1 MPRQNTTF
9 GPASTTSSEVS
20 DSELYSDEEWDGS
33 ESELET
39 DPEDIET
46 EADSE
51 EENVIP
57 NVDNQDE
64 EVSLYSLF
72 EVTYNS
78 ADDIRN
84 TLVSYHDAIQR
95 EFRYIPN
102 DGRRIYVTC
111 KAQHCPFKVNFNFH
125 KRFAPP
131 TTMIPHTCPAWM
143 AQPTTRAQKAHHL
156 CKRAEVKQWM
166 QREGRNATSK
176 GLNNLLL
183 SLGINVKY
191 HVVFK
196 TLRYLKE
203 DMFTGDAEQYSLLD
217 SYAVILNEKGHFTTL
232 ERDVD
237 HKFSRMS
244 IIYLQGI
251 QEFTQYASRGIQLD
265 GTFIKNAVGGTL
277 LAACFKD
284 GNNNICV
291 IAVAV
296 VSGENEG
303 NWTWFLRLLRGRLT
317 IMPSFVISDCEK
329 GLINAVEEVFGT
341 DLHHAYC
348 FHHIMKN
355 FNKKFKKKD
364 LKGFAW
370 DIAKATTD
378 SDFEEKLKIL
388 NNAQP
393 DAQDLSFT

>member
-9 GPASTTSSEVS
+9 GPASTTSCEFS

-46 EADSE
+46 ETDSE

-64 EVSLYSLF
+64 EVSLDPLF

-95 EFRYIPN
+95 EFRYIQN
-102 DGRRIYVTC
+102 DGRRIYVAC
-111 KAQHCPFKVNFNFH
+111 KAQHCPFKVNFNFRKH
-125 KRFAPP
+125 FAPP
-131 TTMIPHTCPAWM
+131 TTTIPHTCPAWM

-166 QREGRNATSK
+166 QREAQNATSK

-196 TLRYLKE
+196 TLR
-203 DMFTGDAEQYSLLD
+203 
-217 SYAVILNEKGHFTTL
+217 
-232 ERDVD
+232 
-237 HKFSRMS
+237 
-244 IIYLQGI
+244 
-251 QEFTQYASRGIQLD
+251 
-265 GTFIKNAVGGTL
+265 
-277 LAACFKD
+277 
-284 GNNNICV
+284 
-291 IAVAV
+291 
-296 VSGENEG
+296 
-303 NWTWFLRLLRGRLT
+303 
-317 IMPSFVISDCEK
+317 
-329 GLINAVEEVFGT
+329 
-341 DLHHAYC
+341 
-348 FHHIMKN
+348 
-355 FNKKFKKKD
+355 
-364 LKGFAW
+364 
-370 DIAKATTD
+370 
-378 SDFEEKLKIL
+378 
-388 NNAQP
+388 
-393 DAQDLSFT
+393 